1 MLTNLKLFNDN
12 DNRTQIINQFYT
24 GLNQENI
31 HDAVISLEERS
42 IMIFH
47 MVQYI
52 SRMIYLMLN
61 KMN

>member
-31 HDAVISLEERS
+31 HDAVISLEEKVS
-42 IMIFH
+42 
-47 MVQYI
+47 
-52 SRMIYLMLN
+52 
-61 KMN
+61 